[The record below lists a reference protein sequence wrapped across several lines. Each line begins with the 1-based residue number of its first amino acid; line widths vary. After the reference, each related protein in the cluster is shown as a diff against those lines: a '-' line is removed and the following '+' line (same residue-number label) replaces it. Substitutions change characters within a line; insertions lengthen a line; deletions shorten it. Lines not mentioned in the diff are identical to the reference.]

1 MLNSA
6 NCFLQPTKLIFDEN
20 ILSMN
25 KIRITVAPKTPTIPD
40 CVKLSGGQNYNDTII
55 KGFEYTGET
64 QNTISITNFCNTTFN
79 ISTFTL
85 FSDIVGGG
93 NFIATIN
100 AFTIL
105 PNQTLNVNV
114 IYNGVYLGSNLT
126 PNYSISLNG
135 NSATYS
141 LVVTVPATNNPPIV
155 TDINLLL
162 ANRATKVFTLT
173 DFTDHFTDLDG
184 DTLDSVFITG
194 DVTGYRLLGSPYVSG
209 TEVPKIQITN
219 GDLTYVAPDTN
230 STIDRVSIWKAR
242 DSAGTI
248 SV

>member
-1 MLNSA
+1 
-6 NCFLQPTKLIFDEN
+6 
-20 ILSMN
+20 MN

-55 KGFEYTGET
+55 KGFEYKGET
-64 QNTISITNFCNTTFN
+64 QKTISITNFCSASFN
-79 ISTFTL
+79 ISAFTL

-105 PNQTLNVNV
+105 PNQTLNVSV
-114 IYNGVYLGSNLT
+114 IYNGIYLGSNLT

-184 DTLDSVFITG
+184 DTLDSVIITG
-194 DVTGYRLLGSPYVSG
+194 DVTGYRLLGVAYVSG
-209 TEVPKIQITN
+209 TEVSKTQIIN
-219 GDLTYVAPDTN
+219 GDLTFVSPDTN
-230 STIDRVSIWKAR
+230 STIDKISIWKAR

-248 SV
+248 SN